1 MFKKGSRSL
10 SLTFECVRPV
20 SRTAQFISISSGV
33 LPYSALGF
41 NSPTP
46 LEGGEARLK
55 SYFYCVIMFHKE
67 PRSADAAWHS
77 LIPRLH
83 PSPDW
88 KFLFWPTS
96 GLPLSAAPSGSWY
109 CPAYCFHGWAA
120 PFVVFRVLVQTHPLC
135 EDAAPDGPWRECRGC
150 AEEKE
155 SLQTLCELSP
165 CSISASRF
173 SEKLHKCSFSAQ
185 TLTNEN
191 IFILFIL
198 IHSLTFAFFLTWH
211 HL

>member
-1 MFKKGSRSL
+1 MKL
-10 SLTFECVRPV
+10 
-20 SRTAQFISISSGV
+20 
-33 LPYSALGF
+33 
-41 NSPTP
+41 
-46 LEGGEARLK
+46 
-55 SYFYCVIMFHKE
+55 
-67 PRSADAAWHS
+67 
-77 LIPRLH
+77 
-83 PSPDW
+83 
-88 KFLFWPTS
+88 LFWPTS
-96 GLPLSAAPSGSWY
+96 ELPLSTVPSVSWY

-198 IHSLTFAFFLTWH
+198 IHSLTFAFFFWH
-211 HL
+211 GTTYNEAPGASSATNSWKFSLRDVLRPVWVYDMIVNVIGAHCVCLCLAVISW